1 MALPDTPKL
10 LTPPELGVARVRV
23 PGFIRLTAA
32 EQLRAAALALN
43 RDLGVG
49 AANLRLA
56 VQPAAASSDHAW
68 VAYTT
73 HATAANTALST
84 QVFSALN
91 TEKTYWMGAPGGY
104 IVGAQGAVAVE
115 AVDTDD
121 GADDGGLPAI
131 VVAMLGPRAGT
142 SAGASECILVG
153 RDRDLLSDETL
164 ALWQTGSGIAMVD
177 GSFPQG
183 SAARLVAAPSLQTV
197 ARSTTLD
204 VALRYAAAAGV
215 ACVLIAAARLVTLPA
230 ASTTAANAAQVQKQ
244 PPPGAL
250 LDRIATIS
258 PDVLTRTQSATY
270 ASGAW
275 VFSFSDAL
283 DATTQS
289 QLQAAFAANGLQGQA
304 TGAPSPR
311 LRVYRAP

>member
-1 MALPDTPKL
+1 M
-10 LTPPELGVARVRV
+10 

-32 EQLRAAALALN
+32 ERLRAAALALN

-104 IVGAQGAVAVE
+104 IVGAQGAAAVE
-115 AVDTDD
+115 AVDT
-121 GADDGGLPAI
+121 DDGGLPAI

-250 LDRIATIS
+250 LDRIADRKS
-258 PDVLTRTQSATY
+258 TRLNSSHERLSRMPSSA
-270 ASGAW
+270 
-275 VFSFSDAL
+275 
-283 DATTQS
+283 
-289 QLQAAFAANGLQGQA
+289 
-304 TGAPSPR
+304 
-311 LRVYRAP
+311 